1 MIEIDIRADQFMYLM
16 QCNIGFA
23 DVNHDLARLK
33 AGDKVCAFGFVF
45 AVREVVRDK
54 KVDRVWL
61 KKVAN

>member
-1 MIEIDIRADQFMYLM
+1 M

-23 DVNHDLARLK
+23 DVSHDLARLK